1 VIGRLD
7 LEHAMAA
14 ELHRLRLTGLTL
26 PAGRANYS
34 NGAFMSRLWSP
45 FAALA
50 LAAALPGCQNE
61 CQQTCQDMAAYAE
74 ECGQEFPGEQLRQC
88 RKDFA
93 RSAITDRGEDLET
106 ALQACEDARPLLR
119 EEWTCDDIAEYF
131 DAAAAGGGGS
141 SGGEDTGA

>member
-1 VIGRLD
+1 MVGRLH

-14 ELHRLRLTGLTL
+14 ELHAPPITGLTR
-26 PAGRANYS
+26 PAGRAS
-34 NGAFMSRLWSP
+34 FPNGALMSRSWSP
-45 FAALA
+45 FVALA

-74 ECGQEFPGEQLRQC
+74 ECGQEFPREQLRQC

-93 RSAITDRGEDLET
+93 RSAISDRGEDVET

-131 DAAAAGGGGS
+131 DAAAGGGGS
-141 SGGEDTGA
+141 AGGDDTGA